1 MSFLPSIK
9 ITFPDLT
16 SKTATIVILL
26 GLDLLFFHSAISG
39 AHDTITTN
47 RLWELFVGSNA
58 GLLLALNAG
67 SSHMPPPPAVPTG
80 IL

>member
-1 MSFLPSIK
+1 MSFLPIK

-16 SKTATIVILL
+16 SKTATILILL
-26 GLDLLFFHSAISG
+26 GLDLLFYHGATSG
-39 AHDTITTN
+39 GHDPVTTT
-47 RLWELFVGSNA
+47 RLWEFFVGSNA

-67 SSHMPPPPAVPTG
+67 SSHLPPPPAVTTG